1 MQEENNVHITSEDGV
16 NNTLENTQPMPTN
29 TTKPRKWLTPLVVVL
44 IALSLLIGG
53 TLLALYNSKVQTY
66 IVGQVAEKLSEKLS
80 ADVSIKH
87 IHYRPL
93 NHLTVDSLYIS
104 DQQMDT
110 LLFVEQAHIS
120 INLLGLVDDRL
131 DLTEI
136 ALKRPYIN
144 LQTMSDSTLNCQFL
158 LDMVQQTD
166 TATSPLRVNIDKL
179 QLTDVR
185 FRYNELL
192 VDQLQLDLTLPVFSS
207 DSLDIRINHLALHA
221 QLDQLDAEFKATLH
235 GDLDSIFADEM
246 LLVYREKR
254 IFDGDIAVY
263 HPTKLDSLYVQAHC
277 NDLYCNY
284 ALLQDALSKLQSK
297 PIHLPKP
304 IAQLGQVHYHGA
316 VNGRIEHLNLHGAFT
331 SALGSMKVNGYLE
344 TDSTLQH
351 IDFVG
356 HLSTNKFQIG
366 KLF

>member
-1 MQEENNVHITSEDGV
+1 MQEENNVHITSEDGG

-104 DQQMDT
+104 DQQRDT
-110 LLFVEQAHIS
+110 LLFVEQADIS

-144 LQTMSDSTLNCQFL
+144 LQSTKDSTLNCQFL
-158 LDMVQQTD
+158 LDMMQQTD
-166 TATSPLRVNIDKL
+166 TTTSSLRVNIDKL

-185 FRYNELL
+185 FRHN
-192 VDQLQLDLTLPVFSS
+192 
-207 DSLDIRINHLALHA
+207 
-221 QLDQLDAEFKATLH
+221 
-235 GDLDSIFADEM
+235 
-246 LLVYREKR
+246 
-254 IFDGDIAVY
+254 
-263 HPTKLDSLYVQAHC
+263 
-277 NDLYCNY
+277 
-284 ALLQDALSKLQSK
+284 
-297 PIHLPKP
+297 
-304 IAQLGQVHYHGA
+304 
-316 VNGRIEHLNLHGAFT
+316 
-331 SALGSMKVNGYLE
+331 
-344 TDSTLQH
+344 
-351 IDFVG
+351 
-356 HLSTNKFQIG
+356 
-366 KLF
+366 